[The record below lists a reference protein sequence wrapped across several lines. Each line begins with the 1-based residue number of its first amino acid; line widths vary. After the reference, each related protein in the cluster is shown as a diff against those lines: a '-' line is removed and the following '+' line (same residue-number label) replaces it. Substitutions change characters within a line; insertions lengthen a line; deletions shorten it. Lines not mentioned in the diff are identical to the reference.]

1 MYLSRME
8 LNLARRGAQ
17 KLLANPQAMHAA
29 VLAAFPHGTESRP
42 LWRIDRDRDGVKLY
56 VLSSGRPSFEHLQE
70 QAGWSE
76 QVTWESR
83 DYAGLLARLQVG
95 QRFAFRLVANP
106 SHVVTDAEGR
116 KRRYAHVTI
125 SQQTRWLSERA
136 DTLGVR
142 FLPPGGVELE
152 GDEGAEAA
160 VTVTERAMIR
170 FPRDGKTVTLGV
182 ARFDGLIEVTN
193 VDRLRQALVTGVG
206 RGKAYGCGL
215 LTLAPTQQ
223 LTV

>member
-8 LNLARRGAQ
+8 LNPARRGAQ

-76 QVTWESR
+76 QMTWESR

-95 QRFAFRLVANP
+95 QQFAFRLTANP
-106 SHVVTDAEGR
+106 SHVVTDSEGR
-116 KRRYAHVTI
+116 KRRFAHVTI
-125 SQQTRWLSERA
+125 EQQTRWLVERA

-142 FLPPGGVELE
+142 FLPATGTEAEDVK
-152 GDEGAEAA
+152 GADAA
-160 VTVTERAMIR
+160 VTVTERGTVR
-170 FPRDGKTVTLGV
+170 FPRGGQTVTLGT
-182 ARFDGLIEVTN
+182 ARFDGLLEVAN
-193 VDRLRQALVTGVG
+193 VDALRRALLAGVG

-215 LTLAPTQQ
+215 LTLAPARSMTM
-223 LTV
+223 